1 MNPSEPRGF
10 LQERFEGFEPE
21 PERDLWPAIES
32 ELRYRSRAARIPWPY
47 IGVAASVLVL
57 AGTLFMLW
65 PRSPLPSSYAGREQQ
80 APLQEEQGSESPRE
94 EIGPALANP
103 GESTRAA
110 APRLLASSASKP
122 TQAPRKEENPL
133 PPAQAPAQPPL
144 HALASNPT
152 LLPLTAPGIGDMA
165 LPALRPQPLPADR
178 PAQRPQDAGSRNQL
192 DMQNLSLRKVVNFAV
207 NEVAKW
213 EQAPI
218 EVYRE
223 QVGDEV
229 VQTYQL
235 DLFKLRITRKSY
247 QSVQP

>member
-1 MNPSEPRGF
+1 
-10 LQERFEGFEPE
+10 
-21 PERDLWPAIES
+21 
-32 ELRYRSRAARIPWPY
+32 
-47 IGVAASVLVL
+47 
-57 AGTLFMLW
+57 
-65 PRSPLPSSYAGREQQ
+65 
-80 APLQEEQGSESPRE
+80 
-94 EIGPALANP
+94 
-103 GESTRAA
+103 
-110 APRLLASSASKP
+110 
-122 TQAPRKEENPL
+122 
-133 PPAQAPAQPPL
+133 
-144 HALASNPT
+144 
-152 LLPLTAPGIGDMA
+152 MA